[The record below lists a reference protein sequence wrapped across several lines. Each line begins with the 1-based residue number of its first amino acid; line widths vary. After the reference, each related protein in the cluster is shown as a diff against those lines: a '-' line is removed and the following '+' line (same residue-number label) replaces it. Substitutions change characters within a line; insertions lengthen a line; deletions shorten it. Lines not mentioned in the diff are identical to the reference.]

1 RENKVKNVEAEGR
14 AETVGG
20 EGGGQRLK
28 SVNSHLVRQVWE
40 FHPETGTPG
49 ELQQIEDAR
58 KAFWNHRFERRHSSD
73 LLMRIQFAKES
84 PCATNLPQLKVKDQE
99 EVTEEAVTTTLQR
112 AVSFYSTIQ
121 AHDGHWAGDYGGS
134 MFLLPGL
141 IITLS
146 STGALN
152 AVLLKEHQCEMCR
165 YLYNHQNEDGGWGLH
180 IEGPSTMFG
189 TALNYVTLRLLGEG
203 AVDGQGAIELARKWI
218 LDHGGVTAITSWGK
232 MWLSVLGAYEWSGN
246 NPLLPEVW
254 LCPYSL
260 PFHPELRKSSLKTV
274 MQHIH
279 YEDENTRYLCIGPV
293 NKVLNMLC
301 CWAEDPI
308 SEAFKLHLLR
318 IPDCLW
324 IAEDGMNAGL
334 QWKSSVGYFFCHS
347 STDLVEEYGPILRK
361 AHQYIKDFQVISTAD
376 HEWPISDCTAEGLK
390 AALLLSK
397 IPAETVGDSL
407 DIKHFY
413 DAVNV
418 TLYLQVYTNLMDNR
432 PHIVHNAWAMLA
444 LIGAGQVSSTR
455 TVWSAIQP
463 TETIF
468 PFGPSENIVARDKR
482 TL

>member
-1 RENKVKNVEAEGR
+1 
-14 AETVGG
+14 
-20 EGGGQRLK
+20 
-28 SVNSHLVRQVWE
+28 
-40 FHPETGTPG
+40 
-49 ELQQIEDAR
+49 
-58 KAFWNHRFERRHSSD
+58 
-73 LLMRIQFAKES
+73 
-84 PCATNLPQLKVKDQE
+84 
-99 EVTEEAVTTTLQR
+99 
-112 AVSFYSTIQ
+112 
-121 AHDGHWAGDYGGS
+121 
-134 MFLLPGL
+134 
-141 IITLS
+141 
-146 STGALN
+146 
-152 AVLLKEHQCEMCR
+152 
-165 YLYNHQNEDGGWGLH
+165 
-180 IEGPSTMFG
+180 
-189 TALNYVTLRLLGEG
+189 
-203 AVDGQGAIELARKWI
+203 
-218 LDHGGVTAITSWGK
+218 
-232 MWLSVLGAYEWSGN
+232 
-246 NPLLPEVW
+246 
-254 LCPYSL
+254 
-260 PFHPELRKSSLKTV
+260 

-418 TLYLQVYTNLMDNR
+418 TLSLQNDDGGFATYEL
-432 PHIVHNAWAMLA
+432 
-444 LIGAGQVSSTR
+444 TR
-455 TVWSAIQP
+455 SYQ
-463 TETIF
+463 
-468 PFGPSENIVARDKR
+468 
-482 TL
+482 